1 MFTLYMNLCVLS
13 IGSSLV
19 CFYLFLAALPVQYEG
34 SLGARGARAHQQQR
48 FQRSEG
54 AHLQLQGSG
63 LHAAAE
69 LTVV

>member
-34 SLGARGARAHQQQR
+34 SPEPISSSVFNAVKVRIYNCKDRGYMPQQN
-48 FQRSEG
+48 
-54 AHLQLQGSG
+54 
-63 LHAAAE
+63 
-69 LTVV
+69 